1 MAILSSAR
9 SRRLCSPFS
18 IRVEVFSRVSKRS
31 STVSKRLSTLSNCF
45 LVEIAKFS
53 TTSVKALIFVPTLFD
68 KASIFFSIVVRV
80 GRFEDIKKVYQ
91 SMQSP
96 QMSGNMLQCTDNAVD
111 KQKRYSDYRADNKR
125 YQ

>member
-1 MAILSSAR
+1 MFKKSSAMEK
-9 SRRLCSPFS
+9 FS
-18 IRVEVFSRVSKRS
+18 EFLQKKALKIEKRFRFVIS
-31 STVSKRLSTLSNCF
+31 ALVMGSLMLLSTF
-45 LVEIAKFS
+45 F
-53 TTSVKALIFVPTLFD
+53 LFD
-68 KASIFFSIVVRV
+68 KALIFFSIVVRV